1 MYCPNCAAT
10 AKTDQKFCRSCGMEL
25 HAVAQLVD
33 AQTDIKKPEPAKA
46 LFSARQRA
54 MVIWGLILTLAAV
67 FIGSSVK
74 LLGKENIQV
83 AGDFTPYL
91 MVLNL
96 LLVFLG
102 MGLMCYPF
110 LQMMSPNRRSSLPP
124 SPKSQPTV
132 GLKPTLLPEEPPSI
146 VEKTT
151 EFLEA
156 AAIPRDA
163 LDTAPHEE

>member
-1 MYCPNCAAT
+1 M
-10 AKTDQKFCRSCGMEL
+10 L
-25 HAVAQLVD
+25 
-33 AQTDIKKPEPAKA
+33 
-46 LFSARQRA
+46 
-54 MVIWGLILTLAAV
+54 IWGMILTLSAV
-67 FIGSSVK
+67 FFGSSVK

-91 MVLNL
+91 MVFML
-96 LLVFLG
+96 LFIFLG
-102 MGLMCYPF
+102 MGLMGYPF
-110 LQMMSPNRRSSLPP
+110 LRMVSPSRRSSLPV
-124 SPKSQPTV
+124 SPKSKPTV